1 MKKFALLALVSL
13 WASQLAL
20 AADQSVTLQT
30 GVEHDTN
37 PALRASGATP
47 SITRYRLT
55 PQYQKQWGSE
65 LDAYTLSARVLFER
79 SSDTAVS
86 QNRQDPSLDAS
97 WQRQTSRGSF
107 RLQGSLASASARS
120 AALADT
126 GQVVQDG
133 TRISRSIKSDYS
145 HALTEVD
152 TLNLGANYQAVS
164 FTKQSQTNYRETSA
178 SLKYGRQI
186 AEKTDAFVEGVA
198 SRYEPGAQTTL
209 TSPSASSKQTVSFGL
224 RHQLASKFNLQ
235 GQAGLLRI
243 PGNGSSTKSGQGWQG
258 SLSLNHQGD
267 RFSGS
272 LQAGRAG
279 SVNNL
284 DGGYVVTDS
293 LRVQESYL
301 LAEDTQIGAQASFQ
315 RTNSVTTSKSTSAG
329 VDLNQRL
336 GEFWRL
342 NVNVLHREVSSANQ
356 GVASGALIG
365 AQLVFTEPNF

>member
-107 RLQGSLASASARS
+107 RLQGSLTSASARS

-133 TRISRSIKSDYS
+133 TRISRSIK
-145 HALTEVD
+145 
-152 TLNLGANYQAVS
+152 
-164 FTKQSQTNYRETSA
+164 
-178 SLKYGRQI
+178 
-186 AEKTDAFVEGVA
+186 
-198 SRYEPGAQTTL
+198 
-209 TSPSASSKQTVSFGL
+209 
-224 RHQLASKFNLQ
+224 
-235 GQAGLLRI
+235 
-243 PGNGSSTKSGQGWQG
+243 
-258 SLSLNHQGD
+258 
-267 RFSGS
+267 
-272 LQAGRAG
+272 
-279 SVNNL
+279 
-284 DGGYVVTDS
+284 
-293 LRVQESYL
+293 
-301 LAEDTQIGAQASFQ
+301 
-315 RTNSVTTSKSTSAG
+315 
-329 VDLNQRL
+329 
-336 GEFWRL
+336 
-342 NVNVLHREVSSANQ
+342 
-356 GVASGALIG
+356 
-365 AQLVFTEPNF
+365 